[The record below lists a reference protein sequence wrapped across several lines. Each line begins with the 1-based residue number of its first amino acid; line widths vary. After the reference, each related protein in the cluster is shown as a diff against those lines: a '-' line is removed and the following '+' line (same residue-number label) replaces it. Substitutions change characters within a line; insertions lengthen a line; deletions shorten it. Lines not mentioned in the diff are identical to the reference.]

1 MLKAVAPS
9 LARIGGVNGRMPL
22 ASFVTLRRH
31 IDRRLRSPT
40 LGVDTLATTFGLS
53 RASLYR

>member
-1 MLKAVAPS
+1 
-9 LARIGGVNGRMPL
+9 MPL